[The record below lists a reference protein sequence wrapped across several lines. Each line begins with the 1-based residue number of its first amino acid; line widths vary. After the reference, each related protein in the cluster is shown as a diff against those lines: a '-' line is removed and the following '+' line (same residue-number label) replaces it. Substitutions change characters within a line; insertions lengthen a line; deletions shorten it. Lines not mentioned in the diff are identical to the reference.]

1 MFWLAIGLLT
11 LALLVAPLRRGLL
24 GAWRITVP
32 LVVGGLAG
40 LLLTA
45 HVVANLGFPPW
56 IVLFAVPLL
65 AVWAIGAF
73 AQLLGLG
80 ARRPGDGD
88 SRRP

>member
-1 MFWLAIGLLT
+1 
-11 LALLVAPLRRGLL
+11 
-24 GAWRITVP
+24 
-32 LVVGGLAG
+32 
-40 LLLTA
+40 
-45 HVVANLGFPPW
+45 VVANLGFPPW

-88 SRRP
+88 SHRP